1 MTTIRLRGLLAALL
15 VSVALVACG
24 GTATPSS
31 PAASVAPSET
41 APSASVA
48 TEAPTASPSEAPT
61 ASPSEAAA
69 TPGSSMA
76 TTGRIEIPDK
86 GVALTLPDGW
96 TRVDLAAGDLEALLE
111 AAGAA
116 DPALAE
122 QYSAQIQAMLA
133 AGLALFALGPDPLAG
148 TNVTMLAIPSMGL
161 SLDLLEQLNV
171 AQVEQMAEG
180 DVKTERVDLP
190 AGEAIHLEYA
200 VPVAGTASG
209 TTIDQYLLVVDD
221 NQIVLTIT
229 GATPAE
235 GDAIANSVEL
245 LD

>member
-41 APSASVA
+41 APSAPE